1 MRTYLSTALF
11 ATIISLFASSVGPS
25 ALAGVLDDIL
35 VAPKTL
41 IDRAVEARSSSDIY
55 KDNEIVVKVNAV
67 MADLG
72 TIKASTEIYEQRL
85 LITGLF
91 NDSELYEEF
100 LARVEAVDGIKELYW
115 HVQYMSEK
123 EQKVREEE
131 ILDWVDTMKLDVSV
145 GISLIETAGIADVNL
160 RVAVDAFSN
169 VYLIGRARSEREFE
183 KAVRV
188 SAETEGVGV
197 IVNYIEVRP

>member
-1 MRTYLSTALF
+1 
-11 ATIISLFASSVGPS
+11 
-25 ALAGVLDDIL
+25 
-35 VAPKTL
+35 
-41 IDRAVEARSSSDIY
+41 
-55 KDNEIVVKVNAV
+55 
-67 MADLG
+67 
-72 TIKASTEIYEQRL
+72 
-85 LITGLF
+85 
-91 NDSELYEEF
+91 
-100 LARVEAVDGIKELYW
+100 
-115 HVQYMSEK
+115 MSEK

-131 ILDWVDTMKLDVSV
+131 ILDWVDTMKLDVRV